1 MEQVLLLLFY
11 LWRNWGSK
19 SLHDSPEVIQPGSG
33 RARFESISMWA
44 PTYMLLMSHA
54 ILYLKNGSQFWL
66 HFGIISGAS
75 KNRCAH
81 ALSLGFQVC
90 TSTAGTFTQNTMD
103 LCSGRLGAP
112 GDEYVLNKW
121 CSVDLCNCCGP
132 AARPTKSE
140 SLGVGSQVDR
150 ILKAPQ
156 VIWKCSQGCE
166 PQL

>member
-1 MEQVLLLLFY
+1 
-11 LWRNWGSK
+11 
-19 SLHDSPEVIQPGSG
+19 
-33 RARFESISMWA
+33 
-44 PTYMLLMSHA
+44 MLLMSHA

-112 GDEYVLNKW
+112 GDEYVINKW

-132 AARPTKSE
+132 AARPIKSE
-140 SLGVGSQVDR
+140 SLGVGPQVDR

-156 VIWKCSQGCE
+156 VI
-166 PQL
+166 